1 MTKPNLRII
10 RPAPLPLGL
19 YIRTGKDGRADLENF
34 ILANPAGING
44 LVVEAKRLK
53 HQKELMSLAS
63 DRRIDLILD
72 PQTQAMAQV
81 GGYKSSMDSLPW
93 SKKRIHT
100 LGDFSTSA
108 SKRELANLIAQ
119 FVIENKF
126 TQVLAPT
133 HLISGAD
140 DPWLEV
146 DMMATQELRLALDRN
161 GARSVDIAYSL
172 ALSYECFR
180 TEAKRQAVLS
190 KIEQLP
196 ANSVW
201 LAVDGCG
208 ARSSPLAITKYCD
221 AARDFH
227 SLDVPLVADHMG
239 GIPGLA
245 LLAFGAVG
253 GIAHGQ
259 GVGERFNC
267 GSWRRIPQ
275 KGGGGAVQRYY
286 VPSLDMMLK
295 RDQIEKAVET
305 AGAKARS
312 IFLCRNTACCPTGYA
327 DMMHNGHRHFLFQRI
342 QEVNGLSQIPETLRP
357 RKFLEDHVRAASD
370 YANIAQ
376 YLELPEDVSKAVKAK
391 AKELA
396 NLRLALSA
404 YDSRTRDKASYSKH
418 PLTLAARG

>member
-1 MTKPNLRII
+1 MTKPTLRII

-19 YIRTGKDGRADLENF
+19 YVRTGKDGRSDLENF
-34 ILANPAGING
+34 VLANPAGING
-44 LVVEAKRLK
+44 LVIEAKRLK
-53 HQKELMSLAS
+53 YQKDLMSLAGE
-63 DRRIDLILD
+63 RKIDLILD
-72 PQTQAMAQV
+72 PQTQPMAHV

-93 SKKRIHT
+93 SKKRVQS
-100 LGDFSTSA
+100 LGDFSTGN

-119 FVIENKF
+119 FVVENKF

-133 HLISGAD
+133 HLIAGAD
-140 DPWLEV
+140 DPWF
-146 DMMATQELRLALDRN
+146 DIDIATTHELRLALDRN
-161 GARSVDIAYSL
+161 GARDVHIAYSL

-180 TEAKRQAVLS
+180 TEPKRQAVLS
-190 KIEQLP
+190 KIGQLP
-196 ANSVW
+196 LNSIW

-253 GIAHGQ
+253 GISHGQ
-259 GVGERFNC
+259 GIGERFNC
-267 GSWRRIPQ
+267 SSWRRVPQ
-275 KGGGGAVQRYY
+275 KGGGGAAQRYY

-295 RDQIEKAVET
+295 RDQLEKSVET
-305 AGAKARS
+305 SGKARS
-312 IFLCRNTACCPTGYA
+312 IFVCRNTACCPAGLV
-327 DMMHNGHRHFLFQRI
+327 DMVNNGHRHFLFQRI
-342 QEVNGLSQIPETLRP
+342 QEINGLSQIPETLRP
-357 RKFLEDHVRAASD
+357 GKFLEDHVRAASD
-370 YANIAQ
+370 YANNAQ
-376 YLELPEDVSKAVKAK
+376 YLGLPDEVAKAVTTK

-396 NLRLALSA
+396 NLRLMLSA
-404 YDSRTRDKASYSKH
+404 YASRTREKASYSKH